1 MNLKKCCLLLTL
13 LFLWNN
19 PAYAHKPSDSYLVLT
34 IKDNKV
40 EGQWDI
46 ALRDIDYAIGLD
58 ENADN
63 QITWQEVLTKKKDI
77 DAYVMARLDV
87 KESQNTCPIEPQKTL
102 IDDHTDGTYAV
113 IQFVANCKK
122 NITELNLHYSLF
134 ADIDPTHRGLLRL
147 EYKGN
152 TKTSIFGPDN
162 AQQSFVLQT
171 TNRLIEFKNYVVEG
185 VWHIWI
191 GYDHILFLISLLL
204 PAVLMRNAGKWEPS
218 SSFKATF
225 IDVIKVVTAFTLAH
239 SITLTLATLQVITL
253 PSRWVESAIAASVA
267 LAALNNLNPRIL
279 KKRWVAAFA
288 FGLIHG
294 FGFAA
299 VLSELGL
306 QNTALVLALV
316 GFNVGVEIGQIG
328 ILSIYLPISFALRR
342 TWFYKTVFFY
352 AGSILIIAIATIW
365 FIERAFDIKL
375 FTMLLMIPNVLKIT

>member
-1 MNLKKCCLLLTL
+1 MNLKYYFLLAA
-13 LFLWNN
+13 LFWLCNN
-19 PAYAHKPSDSYLVLT
+19 PAHAHKPSDSYLVIT
-34 IKDNKV
+34 VKDSKI

-63 QITWQEVLTKKKDI
+63 KITWQEVLNKKKNI
-77 DAYVMARLDV
+77 DAYAMARLDV
-87 KESQNTCPIEPQKTL
+87 KENQYTCPTEPQKIL
-102 IDDHTDGTYAV
+102 IDDHTDGAYVV
-113 IQFVANCKK
+113 IKFVASCKK
-122 NITELNLHYSLF
+122 IVTELNLHYSLF

-147 EYKGN
+147 EYKNN

-162 AQQSFVLQT
+162 AQQSFILQK
-171 TNRLIEFKNYVVEG
+171 TNQLIEFKNYVIEG
-185 VWHIWI
+185 IWHIWI

-204 PAVLMRNAGKWEPS
+204 PAVLIRNAGNWEPS
-218 SSFKATF
+218 TSFKATF
-225 IDVIKVVTAFTLAH
+225 IDVLKVVTAFTLAH
-239 SITLTLATLQVITL
+239 SVTLTLATLQIVTL
-253 PSRWVESAIAASVA
+253 PSRWVESAIAASVV

-279 KKRWVAAFA
+279 KKRWMAAFA

-306 QNTALVLALV
+306 QNTALILALV

-352 AGSILIIAIATIW
+352 AGSIIIIGIATIW

-375 FTMLLMIPNVLKIT
+375 FTMI